1 VTDDV
6 VGDGSPVADEASV
19 TDGSVP
25 QETVVDGQAPVADD
39 SALTEYGETWVY
51 ESLLGAL
58 PGLSLSE
65 RAAIAIQVGIFGA
78 GVVVLGLL
86 YGVERAIVPGLVA
99 VGVAGA
105 GSLAMLRFSRGV
117 RRLDPPRS
125 YQRVLFGSNIEVV
138 LGVFAFSAL
147 IVYLFVVES
156 VASNGSLLVSLL
168 GDPLPIL
175 PTYLALLV
183 LWDLC
188 YRIGTSWWA
197 AVAALWR
204 ARTVTLDGATARE
217 YRRLDVLNIGFALVQ
232 LALVPFVLDRPL
244 LLVAVSGHILAVAVV
259 ETVAIVLQR

>member
-1 VTDDV
+1 VTEDVVVGEEGSVNDEAGVTDSAAASNATVDGDPPDDV
-6 VGDGSPVADEASV
+6 VK
-19 TDGSVP
+19 
-25 QETVVDGQAPVADD
+25 
-39 SALTEYGETWVY
+39 TEYGETWVY

-65 RAAIAIQVGIFGA
+65 RAAITVQVGIFGA

-86 YGVERAIVPGLVA
+86 YGIERAIVPGLVA

-105 GSLAMLRFSRGV
+105 GSIAMLRLSRGV
-117 RRLDPPRS
+117 RQLDPPRS
-125 YQRVLFGSNIEVV
+125 YELVLFGSSIEVV
-138 LGVFAFSAL
+138 LGVFAFAAL

-156 VASNGSLLVSLL
+156 VASSGSLLVSLL
-168 GDPLPIL
+168 GEPLPVL

-204 ARTVTLDGATARE
+204 ARTVSLDTATARQ
-217 YRRLDVLNIGFALVQ
+217 YRRLDLMNIGFALVQ
-232 LALVPFVLDRPL
+232 LALLPFVLDRPL

-259 ETVAIVLQR
+259 ETAAIVLQR